1 MKVEYEEFSDNK
13 HQCKHVNS
21 RSSSFVN
28 ENDDGKFVCNLILD
42 DGMCLDKKL
51 K

>member
-1 MKVEYEEFSDNK
+1 MQIEYTDFET
-13 HQCKHVNS
+13 KHVNS
-21 RSSSFVN
+21 RANSVN
-28 ENDDGKFVCNLILD
+28 PDDKFVCNLILN